1 MGASNENYWVRQ
13 INTKR
18 KPWLVRNIWWFVLGM
33 ALVFV
38 VMLVTNPKD
47 TFKHN
52 QAVIKCAEQKL
63 YPAMVTALRHEKMRD
78 VQSKTDDEKAWAQF
92 AWSLAEGLLGSGVGG
107 DFASS
112 MIADELAINEVK
124 NFHIYSVGC
133 HDGETVTIGA
143 FGHVWTIY
151 SFMSEERIASEMMKK
166 LN

>member
-1 MGASNENYWVRQ
+1 METNNDNYWVRQ

-18 KPWLVRNIWWFVLGM
+18 KPWIVRNIWWFILGIASVLVIM
-33 ALVFV
+33 I
-38 VMLVTNPKD
+38 VTNPKD

-63 YPAMVTALRHEKMRD
+63 SPALVTALRHEKMRD
-78 VQSKTDDEKAWAQF
+78 VQSKTDDEKAWTQF
-92 AWSLAEGLLGSGVGG
+92 AWSLAEGLLGSGVGS

-124 NFHIYSVGC
+124 DFHIYSVGY
-133 HDGETVTIGA
+133 HDGETVTIGV

-166 LN
+166 LK